1 MECAP
6 RARASRLPWSRY
18 SAQSFGDEE
27 VAQADVWVPINL
39 AKASSLYRSP
49 NVTSTLMSPEGAGQG
64 RAAGSQAG
72 LLHLQ
77 VEECLVAQLCLTL
90 VTHSL

>member
-39 AKASSLYRSP
+39 AKASSL
-49 NVTSTLMSPEGAGQG
+49 
-64 RAAGSQAG
+64 
-72 LLHLQ
+72 
-77 VEECLVAQLCLTL
+77 
-90 VTHSL
+90 

>member
-6 RARASRLPWSRY
+6 QAHASRLPWSRY

-27 VAQADVWVPINL
+27 VAPADVWVPINL

-49 NVTSTLMSPEGAGQG
+49 NVTSTLMFPERARQG
-64 RAAGSQAG
+64 RAASSQAG

-77 VEECLVAQLCLTL
+77 MEACLVAQLCPTL